1 MTVTA
6 EPTARRVDRLRE
18 AIDPFLRFFT
28 GPYADLEGDPD
39 TANFAVGNP
48 HDVAMPS
55 YVQALRNH
63 LEPKNKD
70 WYAYKMSEPA
80 AQRTAAAS
88 MSKVTGL
95 DWDPD
100 DINMTN
106 GGFAAIAVA
115 LQTLLEPGD

>member
-6 EPTARRVDRLRE
+6 EPATRRVDRLRE

-28 GPYADLEGDPD
+28 GDYAELEGDPE

-55 YVQALRNH
+55 YVNALRSH

-70 WYAYKMSEPA
+70 W
-80 AQRTAAAS
+80 
-88 MSKVTGL
+88 
-95 DWDPD
+95 
-100 DINMTN
+100 
-106 GGFAAIAVA
+106 FA
-115 LQTLLEPGD
+115 